1 MRKGASRQEP
11 LGGSMRLSKAKPQSR
26 MAFAPQRP
34 ATPVDYE
41 KIFRENAII
50 MKLKRDV
57 EELQKFRAVEYELKV
72 DDIENSQ
79 TKITKDFSEFQE
91 NFENS

>member
-1 MRKGASRQEP
+1 
-11 LGGSMRLSKAKPQSR
+11 

-41 KIFRENAII
+41 KIFRENPII
-50 MKLKRDV
+50 TRLKRDV
-57 EELQKFRAVEYELKV
+57 EELQKFKTVEYAIKEA
-72 DDIENSQ
+72 DIDHFQ